1 MEVPNKFI
9 TLINISSQVY
19 KQYMANIPQIAID
32 RRAKKSVFLLKE
44 DIKRLKSY
52 RKTFISTD
60 DFVRDMQMDRGTLN
74 RIMELGRSSEVNA
87 NKIKY
92 VLNSIKVLNSSN

>member
-1 MEVPNKFI
+1 
-9 TLINISSQVY
+9 
-19 KQYMANIPQIAID
+19 MANIPQIAID

-52 RKTFISTD
+52 RKTFNCTG
-60 DFVRDMQMDRGTLN
+60 DFVRNMQMDRGTLN
-74 RIMELGRSSEVNA
+74 RIIELGRSSEVNA

-92 VLNSIKVLNSSN
+92 VLNSMKVLKAI